1 MAADAPV
8 HRAYVE
14 TRAASQAVQ
23 CFAQDRVGEHRAAA
37 VVEDDD
43 VHLARTIEFAV
54 AARST
59 DEIGVGGEF
68 LPGRGARENFEEMA
82 QVGELRNDFL
92 DSHHGDESV
101 GNRAREAAVAF
112 VFDQHQRAGFCDREI
127 DAGDAELRVEEDV
140 ARGRYRAAC
149 RARTQSVF
157 RVRECRESQI
167 FR

>member
-37 VVEDDD
+37 VVEDDG
-43 VHLARTIEFAV
+43 VHLARTLELAV

-68 LPGRGARENFEEMA
+68 MPGGCARENFEDMA
-82 QVGELRNDFL
+82 HDRSLRSDCL
-92 DSHHGDESV
+92 VSLPRQASV
-101 GNRAREAAVAF
+101 
-112 VFDQHQRAGFCDREI
+112 
-127 DAGDAELRVEEDV
+127 
-140 ARGRYRAAC
+140 
-149 RARTQSVF
+149 
-157 RVRECRESQI
+157 
-167 FR
+167 